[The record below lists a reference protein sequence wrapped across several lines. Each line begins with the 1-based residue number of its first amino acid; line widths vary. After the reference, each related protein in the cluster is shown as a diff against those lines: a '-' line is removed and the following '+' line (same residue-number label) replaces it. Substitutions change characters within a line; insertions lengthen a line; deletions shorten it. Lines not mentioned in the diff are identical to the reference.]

1 MAIKGPGLLREQ
13 NQKKLI
19 HLLRK
24 HKQTSR
30 KDLAK
35 LMGVSKNTISLIVDQ
50 FIHEGVIKEVGIKD
64 SRRVGRPKILI
75 ELNADAFKSL
85 GVTLSN
91 ESVDYVVTDY
101 CLNIIDKGSDK
112 VDSRQVGE
120 VVACLTR
127 LIQRTKQAHDGL
139 IGVGIGIPGIVN
151 TDEGIVY
158 VSTKL
163 EWKDVPL
170 HSLLTQSAALPE
182 HISLTI
188 QNSVK
193 MTALCA
199 SLTEELHHNPSF
211 FYIRIGEGIAG
222 AFFQHGQIWDG
233 VSWTSGEI
241 GHLPVEPAGPQCS
254 CGQTG
259 CLEQMISIRSYAQ
272 WMSEHEQAPAQ
283 EQMDD
288 LLKQYGKYLGVA
300 LISVINIMNPGLI
313 VIDSPYN
320 SNAYFKQASLNY
332 LAANALEIPLS
343 KTKIE
348 FNEQPYM
355 QSLGAAVA
363 VIHNYEH

>member
-1 MAIKGPGLLREQ
+1 MSVRGPALLREQ

-35 LMGVSKNTISLIVDQ
+35 LMGVSKNTISLIVDR
-50 FIHEGVIKEVGIKD
+50 FINEGVIKEVGIKD
-64 SRRVGRPKILI
+64 SHKAGRPKILI
-75 ELNADAFKSL
+75 ELNADVFKSL
-85 GVTLSN
+85 GITLSN
-91 ESVDYVVTDY
+91 ESIDYVVTDY

-120 VVACLTR
+120 VVAYLTQ
-127 LIQRTKQAHDGL
+127 LIQRTKQEHDGL

-151 TDEGIVY
+151 TEEGIVY

-163 EWKDVPL
+163 GWKDVPL
-170 HSLLTQSAALPE
+170 HSMLTQSAMLPDSM
-182 HISLTI
+182 SLII

-199 SLTEELHHNPSF
+199 ALTKEIHHNPSF

-241 GHLPVEPAGPQCS
+241 GHLSVEPAGPPCS
-254 CGQTG
+254 CGQIG
-259 CLEQMISIRSYAQ
+259 CLEQMISIRSYSQ
-272 WMSEHEQAPAQ
+272 WMSDREKIPTQVQ
-283 EQMDD
+283 IDTVQ
-288 LLKQYGKYLGVA
+288 KQYGKYLGAA

-320 SNAYFKQASLNY
+320 SNTYFKQAVLDY
-332 LAANALEIPLS
+332 LRANALEIPLS
-343 KTKIE
+343 QTRIE
-348 FNEQPYM
+348 FNEQPYI

-363 VIHNYEH
+363 VIHHYEQ